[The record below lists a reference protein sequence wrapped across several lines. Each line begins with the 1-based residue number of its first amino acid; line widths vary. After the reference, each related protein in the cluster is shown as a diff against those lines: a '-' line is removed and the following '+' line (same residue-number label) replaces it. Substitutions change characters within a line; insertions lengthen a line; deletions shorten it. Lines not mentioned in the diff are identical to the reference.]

1 MEQQHSCSTAKEQP
15 INKTSRSI
23 LEAFPVD
30 DGGTRLVVLLLG
42 DPHLLEGGERSQ
54 DGSSDPDGVFPLGRS
69 NDLDLHGGG
78 SKGGDLLLHSVTNTG
93 VHGGSARE
101 DGVGV
106 QILPDVDIALHDGVV
121 GVLVDS
127 GDLKTNEGG
136 LEECLGS
143 PESLV
148 SDSDDLSVG
157 ELVGLLEGAGA
168 GGGLHLLLEVEGDVA
183 QLLFDVPDDF
193 PLGGG
198 GEGVTS
204 LGQDLGE
211 VVSQISASQIQTDN
225 SVGES
230 ITFIDGDGMGNTISR
245 IQDDTSGSSRSIQG
259 EDSLD
264 GNVHSRAV
272 EGLEHDLGHL
282 FSVSL
287 GVEGSFG
294 QKNGVFLRGNSQ
306 IVVEGVMPDF
316 LHIIPVGDDSVLDG
330 VLQGEDTSL
339 ALGLVSDVGVLLSHA
354 DHDTL
359 MSGSSNDG
367 REDSSGSGIS
377 GKAGLYHSGPIVHNQ
392 GSYIIIHGGWFGVC

>member
-30 DGGTRLVVLLLG
+30 DAGTRFVVLLLG
-42 DPHLLEGGERSQ
+42 DPHLLEGGEGCQ

-78 SKGGDLLLHSVTNTG
+78 SEGGDLLLHPVSNTG
-93 VHGGSARE
+93 VHGGTSGE

-127 GDLKTNEGG
+127 GDLKTDEGG
-136 LEECLGS
+136 LEESLRS
-143 PESLV
+143 PEPFV

-168 GGGLHLLLEVEGDVA
+168 SSGLHLLLEVEGDVA
-183 QLLFDVPDDF
+183 QLLLDVPDDF

-204 LGQDLGE
+204 LGQGLGE

-225 SVGES
+225 SVGEG

-245 IQDDTSGSSRSIQG
+245 IQDDTSGSSRSVQG

-264 GNVHSRAV
+264 GDVHSRAV

-306 IVVEGVMPDF
+306 LVVEGVMPDL
-316 LHIIPVGDDSVLDG
+316 LHIIPVGDNAVLDG
-330 VLQGEDTSL
+330 VFQGQDTSL
-339 ALGLVSDVGVLLSHA
+339 ALGLVSDVGVLLSHT

-359 MSGSSNDG
+359 MPGASHDG
-367 REDSSGSGIS
+367 GEDSSGSVVTS
-377 GKAGLYHSGPIVHNQ
+377 EAGFAHT
-392 GSYIIIHGGWFGVC
+392 